1 MTMNWP
7 TEFKTRAESIAIR
20 LILSTFIG
28 YLAVFTLAA
37 TRYVA

>member
-1 MTMNWP
+1 MSWP
-7 TEFKTRAESIAIR
+7 TEIKTRAENITVR

-28 YLAVFTLAA
+28 YLTIFALGA

>member
-1 MTMNWP
+1 MIMNWP
-7 TEFKTRAESIAIR
+7 TEIKTRAENITVR

-28 YLAVFTLAA
+28 YFALFTFAA